1 MSEQMTKSIYILS
14 TEVDSGKFIISL
26 GLMNMLLSQKFKVAY
41 FKPIISQNKTGN
53 TDSDIE
59 TILGHFQLPYKNDDC
74 SAITNTNGCAQ
85 MGTENSGEMLDVII
99 RKYKELEADNDFI
112 IVQGTDYLETV
123 NTFEPD
129 VNLEIAKNLGSS
141 VILVLNGEGK
151 LIADLVDDA
160 EAVLHKLNNSDIPVL
175 AIVVNK
181 MAHGLVA
188 VTKDA
193 LIKKFNN
200 GPLIDVIP
208 EIQLLKSPTLEEV
221 CKKIKGSIL
230 AGKENLLNPAAH
242 TIIGA
247 ALVPQLLKQLKAN
260 TLVITPGDRSDV
272 IIAVLLAHLSP
283 LYPAVSGIILT
294 EGGRLEK
301 HLMDLIRE
309 SELPVIIST
318 STTFDVV
325 SKLNCIHSRIRI
337 TNPVKIESAIN
348 TFNKFIDKLRLK
360 KKIREIGLPGITP
373 HMFQYQLVEQAK
385 NFKAKIVLPE
395 AEDERILKAAARIT
409 SLRLAD
415 IILLG
420 NPEKIGAIIKKSGM
434 RLDLNRLEIVDPV
447 TDPNFMDYTN
457 SLYQLRKDDGLTL
470 ESANTLMQDR
480 SYFGTMMVYKGRAD
494 AMVSGAVH
502 TTRQTIKPA
511 LQFIK
516 VKEGKALISSIFFMC
531 LPDRVVI
538 FGDCA
543 VNPDPTAE
551 QLAEIA
557 ISSAETSLHFGIE
570 PRIAMI
576 SYSSGTS
583 GTGKDV
589 EKVRQATEIV
599 KSKRPELKIEGPIQY
614 DAAVNPVT
622 GKAKLPD
629 SEVAGNATVL
639 IFPDLNTGNAIYK
652 AVQQE
657 TGAMAIGPILQ
668 DLKKPVNDLSR
679 GGTVDDIFNTL
690 LVTSI
695 QCQQNRLIQNKNKAA
710 KELIPAY

>member
-1 MSEQMTKSIYILS
+1 MAKSIYVLS
-14 TEVDSGKFIISL
+14 TEADSGKFIISL
-26 GLMNMLLSQKFKVAY
+26 GLMSMLLNQKFKTAY
-41 FKPIISQNKTGN
+41 FKPIAGQNKTGN

-59 TILGHFQLPYKNDDC
+59 VILDYFQLPCKNDDC
-74 SAITNTNGCAQ
+74 SAITGSNGCAQ
-85 MGTENSGEMLDVII
+85 MGTESNGEMLDEII
-99 RKYKELEADNDFI
+99 RKYKSIEAGNDFVV
-112 IVQGTDYLETV
+112 VQGTDYLDNI

-151 LIADLVDDA
+151 LIADIVNDA
-160 EAVLHKLNNSDIPVL
+160 EAVLHKLNCNDIPVL
-175 AIVVNK
+175 AIIVNK
-181 MAHGLVA
+181 MAQGLVA
-188 VTKDA
+188 VIKDVLVNKFDKGL
-193 LIKKFNN
+193 LIN
-200 GPLIDVIP
+200 VIP
-208 EIQLLKSPTLEEV
+208 EIKVLKNPTLEEV
-221 CKKIKGSIL
+221 CKKIKGKIL
-230 AGKENLLNPAAH
+230 SGKENLLNPVSH

-247 ALVPQLLKQLKAN
+247 TLVPQLLKQLKEN
-260 TLVITPGDRSDV
+260 SLIVTPVDRSD
-272 IIAVLLAHLSP
+272 IITAVLLARLSP
-283 LYPAVSGIILT
+283 IYPPISGLILT
-294 EGGRLEK
+294 EGNKPEK
-301 HLMDLIRE
+301 QVMELTKV
-309 SELPVIIST
+309 SGLPVISST
-318 STTFDVV
+318 STTFDVAGEIN
-325 SKLNCIHSRIRI
+325 SIHPRITI
-337 TNPVKIESAIN
+337 TNPVKIASAIN

-360 KKIREIGLPGITP
+360 KAIRKIASPGITP
-373 HMFQYQLVEQAK
+373 HMFQYQLIQQAK
-385 NFKAKIVLPE
+385 KFKTKIVLPE
-395 AEDERILKAAARIT
+395 AEDERILKAAARII

-420 NPEKIGAIIKKSGM
+420 NPGKITSAVKKSDIP
-434 RLDLNRLEIVDPV
+434 LDLNKLEIVDPAAD
-447 TDPNFMDYTN
+447 TIFSDYAN

-470 ESANTLMQDR
+470 ESANALMRDL

-494 AMVSGAVH
+494 AMVSGAVY

-516 VKEGKALISSIFFMC
+516 VKEGKTLISSVFFMC

-557 ISSAETSLHFGIE
+557 ISSAETSLHFNIE
-570 PRIAMI
+570 PKIAMI

-589 EKVRQATEIV
+589 EKVRQATQIV
-599 KSKRPELKIEGPIQY
+599 RYKRPELKIEGPIQY

-622 GKAKLPD
+622 GRAKLPD

-657 TGAMAIGPILQ
+657 TGAMAIGPVLQ

-679 GGTVDDIFNTL
+679 GGTVDDIFNTI

-695 QCQQNRLIQNKNKAA
+695 QCQQNQLNQDENKITE
-710 KELIPAY
+710 ELIAAD

>member
-1 MSEQMTKSIYILS
+1 MAKSIYILS

-26 GLMNMLLSQKFKVAY
+26 GLMNMLLNQKFKTAY
-41 FKPIISQNKTGN
+41 FKPIIGQSKMRSA
-53 TDSDIE
+53 DPDIE
-59 TILGHFQLPYKNDDC
+59 TILGYFQLCYENEDC
-74 SAITNTNGCAQ
+74 SAITNSSGCAQ
-85 MGTENSGEMLDVII
+85 METESNGEMLDKII
-99 RKYKELEADNDFI
+99 WKYKSLEAGNDFV
-112 IVQGTDYLETV
+112 IVQGTDYLDSI

-141 VILVLNGEGK
+141 VILVLNGDGK
-151 LIADLVDDA
+151 SIAEIVDSA
-160 EAVLHKLNNSDIPVL
+160 ETVLHKLKSKNIPVL
-175 AIVVNK
+175 AVVVNK
-181 MAHGLVA
+181 MANGLAV

-193 LIKKFNN
+193 LVNKFKN
-200 GPLIDVIP
+200 GLLIDVIP
-208 EIQLLKSPTLEEV
+208 EIKALKSPTLKEV
-221 CKKIKGSIL
+221 CKKIKGKIL
-230 AGKENLLNPAAH
+230 SGKENLLNPVAH

-247 ALVPQLLKQLKAN
+247 TLIPQLLRQLKEN
-260 TLVITPGDRSDV
+260 SLVVTPGERSD
-272 IIAVLLAHLSP
+272 IITSVLLTQSSP
-283 LYPAVSGIILT
+283 LYPSVSGLILT
-294 EGGRLEK
+294 EGSRPDK
-301 HLMDLIRE
+301 QVIKLIKE
-309 SELPVIIST
+309 SGLPIIT
-318 STTFDVV
+318 TNETTFDVV
-325 SKLNCIHSRIRI
+325 GEINSVHSRITI
-337 TNPVKIESAIN
+337 TNSVKIASAIH
-348 TFNKFIDKLRLK
+348 TFNKFIDKLSLK
-360 KKIREIGLPGITP
+360 KAIRALESPGITP
-373 HMFQYQLVEQAK
+373 HMFQYQLLQQAK
-385 NFKAKIVLPE
+385 KFRARIVLPE
-395 AEDERILKAAARIT
+395 AEDERILKAAARII
-409 SLRLAD
+409 SSRLAD
-415 IILLG
+415 IVLLG
-420 NPEKIGAIIKKSGM
+420 NPDKIRSILKTAGIP
-434 RLDLNRLEIVDPV
+434 LDLNRLEIVNPV
-447 TDPNFMDYTN
+447 TDPLFAEYAN
-457 SLYQLRKDDGLTL
+457 SLYQLRKNDDLTL
-470 ESANTLMQDR
+470 ESANALMNDP
-480 SYFGTMMVYKGRAD
+480 SYFGTIMVYKGRAS
-494 AMVSGAVH
+494 AMVSGAVY

-516 VKEGKALISSIFFMC
+516 VREGKTLISSIFFMC

-557 ISSAETSLHFGIE
+557 ISSAETSLHFGME

-599 KSKRPELKIEGPIQY
+599 KSKRPELKIDGPIQY

-679 GGTVDDIFNTL
+679 GATVDDIFNTI

-695 QCQQNRLIQNKNKAA
+695 QCQQMQLSQNKLT
-710 KELIPAY
+710 KELMGAG